1 MISLPAPQWS
11 RITKDSLSFR
21 FAPQEPPANQHHR
34 GYNFITWDDLQS
46 HVEHYVVLLTFH
58 LLCFFYLFVCFTYD
72 ASRRSAPSL
81 RVKRWKWSLDFN
93 LWAHHL
99 GTGCPSSHS
108 MLIRRPVSLLLLNN
122 HASPPLDTN
131 TQNHSHSVAISPHSR
146 RDCLNTLFLFPP
158 SNYTKSFCVSSRP
171 AYSNCDECFHLPL
184 KVSTTRAHKKTMNLP
199 PRHDPK
205 CEVRWVESTLVLRK
219 LTTAGGVVC
228 SRGNL
233 ELSKITNISVC
244 VCCAGKWLSV
254 YVFLIATPAHGRPQT
269 ER

>member
-1 MISLPAPQWS
+1 MSTSSRDRLPFIPFNANSPAGLAFSAEQSCEPPSGHKHTESFTFCRYIPTLASRLPQYSISL
-11 RITKDSLSFR
+11 
-21 FAPQEPPANQHHR
+21 
-34 GYNFITWDDLQS
+34 
-46 HVEHYVVLLTFH
+46 
-58 LLCFFYLFVCFTYD
+58 
-72 ASRRSAPSL
+72 
-81 RVKRWKWSLDFN
+81 
-93 LWAHHL
+93 
-99 GTGCPSSHS
+99 
-108 MLIRRPVSLLLLNN
+108 
-122 HASPPLDTN
+122 
-131 TQNHSHSVAISPHSR
+131 
-146 RDCLNTLFLFPP
+146 
-158 SNYTKSFCVSSRP
+158 SFCVSSRP

-233 ELSKITNISVC
+233 ELSEITNISVC
-244 VCCAGKWLSV
+244 DCCAGKWLSA